1 MTAVTKRPDSPL
13 LSRRALL
20 QRAVVATP
28 ILLGLPALLGQLGC
42 TRHRYVRPA
51 GELDLGTVRELLYS
65 VVHVRSKAILVFRD
79 TDGWRAL
86 SARCTYVGCDLTFQE
101 PILLC
106 PCCKSQFDMTG
117 APLMG
122 SLATEA
128 LPWIQVSYRKEEG
141 HLYADP
147 GKVVPATARFTT
159 PEIEEAIRSL
169 RERVKEEGLAD
180 EVKVPP
186 LLQGSGDGEPG
197 TMFVDEDPNLLHEL
211 DMIK

>member
-1 MTAVTKRPDSPL
+1 M
-13 LSRRALL
+13 
-20 QRAVVATP
+20 
-28 ILLGLPALLGQLGC
+28 LLGLPLLVSQLGC

-51 GELDLGTVRELLYS
+51 GELDLGSVRELLYS
-65 VVHVRSKAILVFRD
+65 VVHVRSKAMLVFRD

-117 APLMG
+117 VPLEG
-122 SLATEA
+122 SLATEP
-128 LPWIQVSYRKEEG
+128 LPWVQVSYRKEEG

-147 GKVVPATARFTT
+147 GKIVPATTRFTT

-180 EVKVPP
+180 EVKVPT